1 MRLGFD
7 VTLAVDRVAERID
20 DPSEEGIA
28 DRHGEHLAGSLDL
41 LALFELLEVT
51 QDHRA
56 DAVLVEVQRDTQD
69 AAGEFEQLL
78 GHHRWQ
84 ALDVCDAVSGVDHR
98 AHLFTGGV
106 GGEGAYVFLDRAL
119 DIFSGDRQLC
129 HGFSFFLL
137 VDGVELGGVSV
148 R

>member
-1 MRLGFD
+1 MGLRFD
-7 VTLAVDRVAERID
+7 VALAVDRLPERID
-20 DPSEEGIA
+20 DPAEEGVA
-28 DRHGEHLAGSLDL
+28 DRHREHLAGALDL
-41 LALFELLEVT
+41 LALFDLLVVT

-56 DAVLVEVQRDTQD
+56 DAVLVEVERDTQD

-84 ALDVCDAVSGVDHR
+84 ALDVRDAVSGIDDR
-98 AHLFTGGV
+98 AYLFPSGV

-119 DIFSGDRQLC
+119 DVVSGDRQLC

-137 VDGVELGGVSV
+137 VDGV
-148 R
+148 